1 YGTFTIGTDGTWT
14 YSADNSQS
22 AVQQLGAGQTLTE
35 TFTVKSTDGTPASV
49 TVTINGTN
57 DAAVISSAG
66 TTGSVTEDVAVDG
79 TGHINTGGTLSVTDV
94 DAGQAGFQA
103 NTVHGA
109 YGTFTIGT
117 DGTWT
122 YLADNS
128 QTAVQQLGAGQTLTE
143 TFTVKSTDGTPATVT
158 VTINGTNDAAVIS
171 SAGTTG
177 AVTEDTA
184 VDGTG
189 HINTGGTLSVT
200 DVDAGQAGFQA
211 NTVHGAYGTFT
222 IGTDGT
228 WTYSADNSQSAVQQL
243 GAGQTLT
250 ETFTVKST
258 DGTPGTVT
266 VTINGTNDAA
276 VISSAGTTGS
286 VTEDVAVDIHGLI
299 QTGGT
304 LTVTDVDAG
313 QSHFQAENLS
323 GLYGTFRINSAGV
336 WVYSAVNSQQA
347 IQQLGEGQSLTET
360 FQVKSADGT
369 PAMVT
374 VTIHGTNDAAVIS
387 SLGSPAPLTED
398 VNVNASGNLVT
409 GGTLSVT
416 DVDAG
421 QSAFQAAT
429 TTGAH
434 GTFAIASD
442 GTWTY
447 TAANNQSAI
456 QALGSGQSLTETFTV
471 KSVDGTS
478 STVSVTIL
486 GTNDAPVL
494 SLDSNGS
501 SGATTGNYLTRFAET
516 GAGVSVVD
524 SDVSIKDVDSANL
537 TGATVHLT

>member
-1 YGTFTIGTDGTWT
+1 TLSVTDVDAGQAGFQANTVHGAYGTFTIGTDGTWT
-14 YSADNSQS
+14 YSADNGQT

-35 TFTVKSTDGTPASV
+35 TFTVKSTDGTPATV

-228 WTYSADNSQSAVQQL
+228 WTYSADNGQTAVQQL

-258 DGTPGTVT
+258 DGTPASVT

-286 VTEDVAVDIHGLI
+286 VTEDTAVDS
-299 QTGGT
+299 TG
-304 LTVTDVDAG
+304 
-313 QSHFQAENLS
+313 H
-323 GLYGTFRINSAGV
+323 IN
-336 WVYSAVNSQQA
+336 
-347 IQQLGEGQSLTET
+347 
-360 FQVKSADGT
+360 
-369 PAMVT
+369 
-374 VTIHGTNDAAVIS
+374 
-387 SLGSPAPLTED
+387 
-398 VNVNASGNLVT
+398 T

-421 QSAFQAAT
+421 Q
-429 TTGAH
+429 
-434 GTFAIASD
+434 
-442 GTWTY
+442 
-447 TAANNQSAI
+447 
-456 QALGSGQSLTETFTV
+456 
-471 KSVDGTS
+471 
-478 STVSVTIL
+478 
-486 GTNDAPVL
+486 
-494 SLDSNGS
+494 
-501 SGATTGNYLTRFAET
+501 
-516 GAGVSVVD
+516 
-524 SDVSIKDVDSANL
+524 
-537 TGATVHLT
+537 